1 MIVIAWKTDDV
12 EVVGTARVDLGERH
26 KTRPIVVAKAVM
38 WSRKD
43 SDKDLAS
50 AEAYAKNPPT
60 TTYPTYD
67 YRVFVYPATE
77 RDPLERARRDVLR
90 DPPKSVVTTPKPHR
104 RSSRPSRPS
113 KYEPGQVLYC
123 AYPDEVVR
131 VEYVHAGS
139 DETVNYRVK
148 PRESGSHTV
157 RSALG
162 QWTTTS
168 SLLFSDPLAAATKAA
183 QLAQALVD
191 EDRR

>member
-1 MIVIAWKTDDV
+1 VIVIAWKTDDF

-50 AEAYAKNPPT
+50 AEAYAKNPPP

-90 DPPKSVVTTPKPHR
+90 DPPKMFFAAIYDGGVYGFGDSASNALSFAVQVIAKNKRFKGIPADLLTVTTI
-104 RSSRPSRPS
+104 SA
-113 KYEPGQVLYC
+113 GQIENFQNWGD
-123 AYPDEVVR
+123 PIPR
-131 VEYVHAGS
+131 AGWG
-139 DETVNYRVK
+139 YR
-148 PRESGSHTV
+148 
-157 RSALG
+157 
-162 QWTTTS
+162 
-168 SLLFSDPLAAATKAA
+168 
-183 QLAQALVD
+183 
-191 EDRR
+191 